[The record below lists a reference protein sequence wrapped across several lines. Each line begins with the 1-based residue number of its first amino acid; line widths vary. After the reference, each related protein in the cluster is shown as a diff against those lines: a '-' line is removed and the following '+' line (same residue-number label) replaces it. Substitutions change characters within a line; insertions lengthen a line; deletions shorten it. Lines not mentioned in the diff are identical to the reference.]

1 MFDLNKLN
9 QYIITMS
16 SNPFLS
22 KEVKLKRVWKGFA
35 IAFPVV
41 IMISY
46 LSIYYIDLIDT
57 SLREHY
63 LGKQQIEVLGIKERT
78 NFEIEYAS
86 ELEDM
91 TKGYGID
98 EYIYN
103 WDGIVEGYY
112 LQTNYI
118 REPIF
123 YFSGDTAEVSEKWR
137 LREGYELELYCPPKL
152 IREVIPGDYYLCTV
166 KYNGVLVSDSVRHY
180 ISYPEERKTVSSQVS
195 MVVYSTSLYENIEG
209 QEFLIVG
216 HYAGGSYDDITVF
229 KLVDG
234 KPVKVPFLYGNK
246 LEDTWMVSSP
256 MSFKLLYSE
265 DSNWKFITHHRNP
278 ATGPV
283 NVYRI
288 WSLNEDRFT
297 LDRTIG
303 DIYD

>member
-1 MFDLNKLN
+1 
-9 QYIITMS
+9 MS

-22 KEVKLKRVWKGFA
+22 KEISVKRILKGLA
-35 IAFPVV
+35 ITIPCTV
-41 IMISY
+41 MILY
-46 LSIYYIDLIDT
+46 LGIYYVDFIDT

-63 LGKQQIEVLGIKERT
+63 SGEQELEVLGVEEKT

-86 ELEDM
+86 ELEDI

-103 WDGIVEGYY
+103 WDGVVEGYD

-118 REPIF
+118 REPRF
-123 YFSGDTAEVSEKWR
+123 YFSGDTAEVSESWR
-137 LREGYELELYCPPKL
+137 LRGGYKLELYCPPKL
-152 IREVIPGDYYLCTV
+152 IDEVVPGDYYSCTV
-166 KYNGVLVSDSVRHY
+166 KYNGALVSESVRHY
-180 ISYPEERKTVSSQVS
+180 ISYPEEGKTVSSQVS
-195 MVVYSTSLYENIEG
+195 MVVYSTSPYENIEG
-209 QEFLIVG
+209 QEFLVVG

-229 KLVDG
+229 KLVNG

-265 DSNWKFITHHRNP
+265 NSNWKFVTHHRNP

-297 LDRTIG
+297 LDRTVG
-303 DIYD
+303 DIVE